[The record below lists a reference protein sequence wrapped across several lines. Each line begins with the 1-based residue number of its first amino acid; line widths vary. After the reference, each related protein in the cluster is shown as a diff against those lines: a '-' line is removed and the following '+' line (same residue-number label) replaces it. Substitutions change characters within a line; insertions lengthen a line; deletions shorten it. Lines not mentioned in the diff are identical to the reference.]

1 MTKKAHIEEKLLATV
16 HGENY
21 IGVWASGSGP
31 LSQSAGVNQLLLR
44 HENLKAPLG
53 LVDELE
59 VLLP

>member
-1 MTKKAHIEEKLLATV
+1 MEEKLLATV
-16 HGENY
+16 RGANY

-31 LSQSAGVNQLLLR
+31 LSQSAGVNQLLLQ